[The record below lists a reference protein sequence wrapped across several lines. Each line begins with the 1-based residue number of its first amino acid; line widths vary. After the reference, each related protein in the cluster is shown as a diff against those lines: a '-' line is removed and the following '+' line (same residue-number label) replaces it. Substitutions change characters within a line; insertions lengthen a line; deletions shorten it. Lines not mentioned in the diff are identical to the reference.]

1 MHGLDLSPR
10 HKTHRW
16 VNSGLDATAMK
27 VPEGKKGQGWDLVVT
42 GSRAGAIDGTG
53 AGVCCHLSS
62 PLPLEKAL

>member
-1 MHGLDLSPR
+1 
-10 HKTHRW
+10 
-16 VNSGLDATAMK
+16 MK